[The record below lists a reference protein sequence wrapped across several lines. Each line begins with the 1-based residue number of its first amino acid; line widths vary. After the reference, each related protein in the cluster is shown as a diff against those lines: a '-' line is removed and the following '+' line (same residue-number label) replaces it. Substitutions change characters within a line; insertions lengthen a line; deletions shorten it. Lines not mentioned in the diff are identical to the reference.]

1 MSELVRALVD
11 VPGGEVVTVVED
23 TRAPNAEQ
31 LAAID
36 APGLVF
42 VSAGAGTG
50 KTTVLVE
57 RFVRAVRERG
67 LPIDSVLAI
76 TYTER
81 AAGELR
87 GRIRGRLK
95 ELGRHDL
102 ARELDGAWISTIH
115 GFCHRLLKAHPFEAG
130 IDPRFRVL
138 DENQARVLAGEAFET
153 ALEEFCVSDDSERIR
168 LLATYRARGLR
179 RMLTGV
185 YETLRSAGR
194 DLVLEVAARPGLD
207 ARVEELREA
216 ARCVIEDTAGMQAAD
231 TPRDSAARVLELL
244 EHVPATERL
253 LDLSDVAARG
263 GPRDRFA
270 SYEEARRAV
279 EQAALDEL
287 AARDRSLLEELL
299 RRFADA
305 YAAAKERESAL
316 DFEDLQLGARDLLR
330 DHPSIRER
338 ESWRFRSVLVDEFQ
352 DTNRLQCELIDLLSR
367 PWPVSAPAGRS
378 PAPPPPGAADGT
390 VLSGPVLMSTVP
402 SGPAPPA
409 APQEPESS
417 SASPIEVF
425 FVGDE
430 FQSIYRFRHADVE
443 VFRERREASGGV
455 LALTENYRSRP
466 EVLDVINHLFSAD
479 FGDSFQPL
487 SAAGRFA
494 DPAFGPAV
502 ELLVTDK
509 ASYRDSGTHWRAAE
523 AKHVASRVQE
533 LVDSGEATPGEIVL
547 LFAAGTDA
555 RIYEQALRERGLP
568 TFRATGRDYYHQQQV
583 VDLLAYLRLLH
594 NRYDDEALVTVLA
607 SPFVGVS
614 NDALMHLRRSAERR
628 PLFVGLERSL
638 PAGLSD
644 RDARL
649 FRAFRQRY
657 DRLAGLAARLS
668 LERLCERILTEH
680 DYDLAV
686 LAQWDGRRRYAN
698 LRKLARLA
706 RSYEE
711 LRGPDVEGFVR
722 FVREQDTVGASEL
735 EAVAEEEG
743 TDVIRLLTIHGAKG
757 LEFKVVVVA
766 DAGRHGASYD
776 SDEILCLPD
785 GRLGF
790 RVADPATGKR
800 RPTSDYQEVKEVEEE
815 ASEAE
820 RRRLYYVAMT
830 RAIDRLVVSGSIDP
844 ERSGDDS
851 TPIGW
856 VLGRLEAKELD
867 EAGEGPVEIERNGA
881 RLLIRVDRCVA
892 EPAEPKRSDD
902 QEQLALFASNGDAP
916 VIADAPKLPALLPVP
931 EPPANRVRRLS
942 YSALALYQLCSYRFY
957 AERIVGLREAPAAR
971 GDGEVGLAATEV
983 GDAVHVLLEQVDLA
997 APRSPE
1003 QLGDSVRAVYPSA
1016 TDDEVER
1023 IGRNVAAYC
1032 ESGLAQRIAE
1042 LEDATVERPFAFEH
1056 DGVLLRGR
1064 IDVFHLQ
1071 DGRALVVDY
1080 KTNVLED
1087 ATPAEVV
1094 EREYTLQRLVYAL
1107 ACLRA
1112 GAEEVE
1118 VVYQFLE
1125 RPEDLVTV
1133 CYKADQLPVL
1143 EAELSAAIAAIQA
1156 GEFHPRP
1163 SDYACPTCPALDL
1176 VCAGPRLPAFSA

>member
-1 MSELVRALVD
+1 M
-11 VPGGEVVTVVED
+11 TVIEET
-23 TRAPNAEQ
+23 TRLPNAEQ

-57 RFVRAVRERG
+57 RYARAVHERG
-67 LPIDSVLAI
+67 LAIDSVLAI

-87 GRIRGRLK
+87 GRIRRRLA
-95 ELGRHDL
+95 ELGRNDL

-130 IDPRFRVL
+130 VDPQFRVL
-138 DENQARVLAGEAFET
+138 DDNQSRVLAGEAFEQ
-153 ALEEFCVSDDSERIR
+153 ALDEFCFEDGRAGQARTPSSAAPPSRRLVDPERIH
-168 LLATYRARGLR
+168 LLATYGAQGLR

-194 DLVLEVAARPGLD
+194 ELVLEVTERPGLE
-207 ARVEELREA
+207 ARLEDLRGA
-216 ARCVIEDTAGMQAAD
+216 ARCVVDDTADVEAAQAS
-231 TPRDSAARVLELL
+231 RSSAARVLELL
-244 EHVPATERL
+244 ERPPSAERL
-253 LDLSDVAARG
+253 LDLSDVAARA
-263 GPRDRFA
+263 GPRDLFA
-270 SYEEARRAV
+270 GYEEARKAV
-279 EQAALDEL
+279 EQAALDEV
-287 AARDRSLLEELL
+287 AARDRGLLEELL

-305 YAAAKERESAL
+305 YAAAKAAESAL
-316 DFEDLQLGARDLLR
+316 DFEDLQLAARDLLLEN
-330 DHPSIRER
+330 PSIRER

-352 DTNRLQCELIDLLSR
+352 DTNRLQCELIDLL
-367 PWPVSAPAGRS
+367 ATE
-378 PAPPPPGAADGT
+378 D
-390 VLSGPVLMSTVP
+390 L
-402 SGPAPPA
+402 
-409 APQEPESS
+409 
-417 SASPIEVF
+417 F

-494 DPAFGPAV
+494 DPAFGAAV

-509 ASYRDSGTHWRAAE
+509 STYRDSGTHWRAAE
-523 AKHVASRVQE
+523 AKHVAARVKE
-533 LVDSGEATPGEIVL
+533 IVDAGEATPGEIVL

-555 RIYEQALRERGLP
+555 RLYEEALRELGLP

-614 NDALMHLRRSAERR
+614 NDALMHLRRAAERR
-628 PLFVGLERSL
+628 PLFTGLEKSF
-638 PAGLSD
+638 PEALSA
-644 RDARL
+644 RDAQL
-649 FRAFRQRY
+649 FRAFKQRY
-657 DRLAGLAARLS
+657 DRLAGLAPRLS
-668 LERLCERILTEH
+668 LERLCERVLTEH

-722 FVREQDTVGASEL
+722 FVRDQDAVGASEF

-743 TDVIRLLTIHGAKG
+743 SDVIRLLTIHGAKG

-766 DAGRHGASYD
+766 DAGRHGASRD
-776 SDEILCLPD
+776 ADEILCLPD

-800 RPTSDYQEVKEVEEE
+800 RPTSDYQEVKEAEDE
-815 ASEAE
+815 AAEAE

-844 ERSGDDS
+844 ERSSDES

-856 VLGRLEAKELD
+856 VLGRLGATELAD
-867 EAGEGPVEIERNGA
+867 AAGGPVEIERDGA
-881 RLLIRVDRCVA
+881 RLVLRLDRFNGA
-892 EPAEPKRSDD
+892 APPEEADTAAGEGA
-902 QEQLALFASNGDAP
+902 QLALFAVENGG
-916 VIADAPKLPALLPVP
+916 VKVSEAPKLPELLPVP

-942 YSALALYQLCSYRFY
+942 YSALALFELCSYRFY
-957 AERIVGLREAPAAR
+957 AERIVGLRERRPAR
-971 GDGEVGLAATEV
+971 GGGDGEGGLAATEI
-983 GDAVHVLLEQVDLA
+983 GDAVHVLLEQLDLA
-997 APRSPE
+997 APGPPE
-1003 QLGDSVRAVYPSA
+1003 DLGEAVRALYPAA
-1016 TDDEVER
+1016 TDDEVARVGGFVADYCASEVA
-1023 IGRNVAAYC
+1023 GR
-1032 ESGLAQRIAE
+1032 LAS
-1042 LEDATVERPFAFEH
+1042 LPGATVERSFAFVH
-1056 DGVLLRGR
+1056 DGVLFNGR
-1064 IDVFHLQ
+1064 LDVFHEA

-1087 ATPAEVV
+1087 ASPAEVV
-1094 EREYTLQRLVYAL
+1094 EREYRLQRLVYGL

-1112 GAEEVE
+1112 GAAEVE

-1125 RPEDLVTV
+1125 LPNDVVTSSYLAEDL
-1133 CYKADQLPVL
+1133 PSL
-1143 EAELSAAIAAIQA
+1143 EAELSAAIAAIQS
-1156 GEFHPRP
+1156 GEFRPTP
-1163 SDYACPTCPALDL
+1163 SDYACATCPALDL
-1176 VCAGPRLPAFSA
+1176 VCAGPRLRAQ